1 MFITKK
7 ALEEK
12 IARAVMEAQEKERDR
27 MYMNERFRDMQQ
39 MFDERWSYIDHR
51 ISTLEQKVNP
61 ADDRFANSKDE
72 IVRCNGKTNTE
83 KAS

>member
-7 ALEEK
+7 DLEEK

-39 MFDERWSYIDHR
+39 MFDERCRYIDHR

-61 ADDRFANSKDE
+61 VDDRVANSKDE
-72 IVRCNGKTNTE
+72 IVRL
-83 KAS
+83 

>member
-27 MYMNERFRDMQQ
+27 MNMNERFRDMQQ
-39 MFDERWSYIDHR
+39 MFDERCRYIDHR
-51 ISTLEQKVNP
+51 ISTLEHKVNP
-61 ADDRFANSKDE
+61 VDDRVENSKDE
-72 IVRCNGKTNTE
+72 IVRL
-83 KAS
+83 

>member
-7 ALEEK
+7 DLEEK
-12 IARAVMEAQEKERDR
+12 IARAVMEAQEKEMNR

-39 MFDERWSYIDHR
+39 MFDERWRYIDNR

-61 ADDRFANSKDE
+61 VDDRVANSKDE
-72 IVRCNGKTNTE
+72 IVRL
-83 KAS
+83 